1 MHNKILWKEFIRY
14 ASFGFFPPVLASPTY
29 SLLFLPQ
36 NFSSF
41 LYEPV
46 SFSKMGTK
54 YKIGLIFQSDL
65 NLIKMLFYS
74 LMLQPGQKV
83 IQWLE
88 QNQAS

>member
-14 ASFGFFPPVLASPTY
+14 ASFGFF
-29 SLLFLPQ
+29 LLFWR
-36 NFSSF
+36 NRRIACFSCHRISRL

-46 SFSKMGTK
+46 FFSKMGTK

-74 LMLQPGQKV
+74 LMLQPGKR
-83 IQWLE
+83 
-88 QNQAS
+88 